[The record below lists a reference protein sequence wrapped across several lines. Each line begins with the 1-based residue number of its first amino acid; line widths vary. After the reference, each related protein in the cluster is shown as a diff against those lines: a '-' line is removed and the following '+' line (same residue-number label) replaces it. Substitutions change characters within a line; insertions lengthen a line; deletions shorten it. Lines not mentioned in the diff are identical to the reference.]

1 MLFKIRIVTCAA
13 LAGPFSIACAASSPT
28 QGSKTSKLP
37 VDDVAI
43 RQPFPTQERLD
54 ELGGSPVERP
64 LAAVGTLAAVTS
76 WSIEPAVPEAQWRA
90 PYAGDDPNSA
100 AFAAWTK
107 TGASGV
113 TVSAAMTCLAQQ
125 YARFDAE
132 HPETIAGADV
142 RAFMHA
148 RCGVPFDTV
157 QARRWSFESD
167 KFPGLDPKRPQPE
180 VLALLERASGQAVC
194 GLGVWKGEKK
204 VVVSVL
210 MGEPPLELAPVP
222 FLSGSGGS
230 VDISGVYDQPTE
242 WMTARV
248 THGATGSV
256 SCARLPASD
265 PPGAFGF
272 RCPTKPEDAIA
283 VVEVVAAPKGSVLG
297 RVMAR
302 VLISPNGTNPTQ
314 YDAPTLDLPA
324 TAGDFSSSAVLA
336 GINALRGK
344 SGLADVVGAPAQD
357 VVTANLFPHL
367 LGATD
372 HGVRNEVALG
382 LIAGWQ
388 VEQTIRQGTFNAL
401 YHHPDTPLD
410 RVLAGALFF
419 PAFRAATLSPQI
431 AVVSTAVLDDPQKSA
446 RGLLNVGYEVFLPGD
461 FAAEEAAVFA
471 ALDDARATL
480 ELPPVQ
486 RVEGGADEAALSES
500 AERIRLKE
508 SKPGEELDRMVKHFS
523 EHVGRDFYGFIYTPT
538 LIDGWTPDFSK
549 EFFEHEDMAV
559 AVTVSYFN
567 PPYAAWG
574 QNVVF
579 VVFTP
584 L

>member
-13 LAGPFSIACAASSPT
+13 LAGLFSIACAASSPT
-28 QGSKTSKLP
+28 PGFKTNKLAADAVP
-37 VDDVAI
+37 I

-54 ELGGSPVERP
+54 ELSGTPVERP
-64 LAAVGTLAAVTS
+64 LAVVGTMAAITS
-76 WSIEPAVPEAQWRA
+76 WSIDPAVPQAQWRA
-90 PYAGDDPNSA
+90 PYTGDDPSST
-100 AFAAWTK
+100 AFAAWAK
-107 TGASGV
+107 TSTSGV
-113 TVSAAMTCLAQQ
+113 MVSAAMTCLAQQ

-132 HPETIAGADV
+132 HPDTIAGADV

-157 QARRWSFESD
+157 QARRWSFDTD
-167 KFPGLDPKRPQPE
+167 KFRALDAKRPEPE
-180 VLALLERASGQAVC
+180 VLALLEGASEQAVC

-210 MGEPPLELAPVP
+210 VGEPPLELAPVP
-222 FLSGSGGS
+222 FLSGGEGS

-248 THGATGSV
+248 THGAFGSMT
-256 SCARLPASD
+256 CARLPASD
-265 PPGAFGF
+265 PPGTFGF
-272 RCPTKPEDAIA
+272 RCPTKPEDSAA

-302 VLISPNGTNPTQ
+302 VLISPDGTNPTQ
-314 YDAPTLDLPA
+314 YDAPALDVPA
-324 TAGDFSSSAVLA
+324 TAGDFSASAVLA
-336 GINALRGK
+336 GINALRSK

-367 LGATD
+367 LGSTD
-372 HGVRNEVALG
+372 RGVRNEVALG

-410 RVLAGALFF
+410 RILAGALFF
-419 PAFRAATLSPQI
+419 PAFRAATLSPQT
-431 AVVSTAVLDDPQKSA
+431 AVVSTAVLDDPEKSA
-446 RGLLNVGYEVFLPGD
+446 RGLLNVGYEVFVPGD

-471 ALDDARATL
+471 ALDDARAKVN
-480 ELPPVQ
+480 LPPVQ
-486 RVEGGADEAALSES
+486 RVEGGADEATLSES

-523 EHVGRDFYGFIYTPT
+523 ERVGRDFYGFIYTPT
-538 LIDGWTPDFSK
+538 LIDGWNPDFSK
-549 EFFEHEDMAV
+549 EFFEHENMAV
-559 AVTVSYFN
+559 AVTVSYFS

-574 QNVVF
+574 QHVVI